1 MELLNLLSNEHI
13 IFLVDSIMEA
23 VYRGVLERMYGP
35 NTFIY
40 ENNTP
45 EWRKVPSFYS
55 NQSRLNKRRFDF
67 DMTL

>member
-13 IFLVDSIMEA
+13 ILLVDSIMEA
-23 VYRGVLERMYGP
+23 VYRGVLERMY
-35 NTFIY
+35 

-45 EWRKVPSFYS
+45 ECRKVPSFYS
-55 NQSRLNKRRFDF
+55 NQRRLNKRRIDF